1 MENTD
6 TIQITISG
14 KIGNVP
20 VSPDNYDIRQA
31 KLVLGVIEDLL
42 YPGKK
47 GKHAPITYAISEGSI
62 VNTFKT
68 SVQAAMGLLA
78 ALSVVAQTDKLDTL
92 DQPVANAIEALQ
104 KEARQNGLS
113 YTIGAPASDEPLLT
127 ISSATD
133 YMRHTEQW
141 AEAEFYLYGQIYDA
155 GGGGNN
161 CNIHLRTKEYGKLVI
176 AADQQFLRNIEHN
189 ILYRNY
195 EIVAQGRQNIWTG
208 EMDKTSLKIISMK
221 GHNPKYDEERLNR
234 LIAKATPAWVGI
246 TDPAVWVADLRGL
259 SD

>member
-31 KLVLGVIEDLL
+31 KLVLDLIEDML

-47 GKHAPITYAISEGSI
+47 GKQHAPITYSISDGCV
-62 VNTFKT
+62 VNKFKT
-68 SVQAAMGLLA
+68 SIQAAMGFLA
-78 ALSVVAQTDKLDTL
+78 AMTVVAQTGRLDTL
-92 DQPVANAIEALQ
+92 ELPVAEALEKIQ
-104 KEARQNGLS
+104 KDARQTGLT
-113 YTIGAPASDEPLLT
+113 YNIGSPNAGSPSLT

-133 YMRHTEQW
+133 FKRSPKTW
-141 AEAEFYLYGQIYDA
+141 AEAEFYLYGEIVDA
-155 GGGGNN
+155 GGKTKSTVQ
-161 CNIHLRTKEYGKLVI
+161 LRTKEYGILHI
-176 AADQQFLRNIEHN
+176 EADKESLRNIEHN